1 MSETD
6 WIELKPGVAWISATE
21 LNRIARQQGLCL
33 AMAQAS
39 VYDEICQVIN
49 LPEEIEQGLVKTYE
63 TGQGINTSEQRQ
75 QFLQQRGWSAED
87 LRYFA
92 TKGERVERFRRQVF
106 SDEVELRFLA
116 NKLDRDQIHYSLI
129 RVRNGDLA
137 FELHQRLQEGEAS
150 FEELAACY
158 SEGDERHN
166 GGRVG
171 PVPLSQAHA
180 QVAEKLRISQPGQLL
195 PPFFLVDIWLI
206 LRLDSWQGARLDDDT
221 RSELLQELFNDWL
234 HQRVM
239 RLLDGEQ
246 PDPLPLHLLSRELS
260 GDLA

>member
-1 MSETD
+1 MNETD
-6 WIELKPGVAWISATE
+6 WIELKPGVAWTTAVE

-39 VYDEICQVIN
+39 VFDEICQVIA

-63 TGQGINTSEQRQ
+63 TSQGINTSQQRQ
-75 QFLQQRGWSAED
+75 QFLQQRGWNAED

-92 TKGERVERFRRQVF
+92 TKGERVERFRNQVF
-106 SDEVELRFLA
+106 SEEVELRFLA

-150 FEELAACY
+150 FDELAASY
-158 SEGDERHN
+158 SEGDERHH
-166 GGRVG
+166 GGRFG
-171 PVPLSQAHA
+171 PVPLSQAHPE
-180 QVAEKLRISQPGQLL
+180 VAEKLCISQPGQLL

-206 LRLDSWQGARLDDDT
+206 LRLDAWQGARLNEET

-246 PDPLPLHLLSRELS
+246 PDPLPLHMLGRELS
-260 GDLA
+260 GDVA

>member
-6 WIELKPGVAWISATE
+6 WIELKPGVAWTTATE

-39 VYDEICQVIN
+39 VYDEICQVID
-49 LPEEIEQGLVKTYE
+49 LPEAIEQTLVKTYE
-63 TGQGINTSEQRQ
+63 AGQGINTSEQRQ
-75 QFLQQRGWSAED
+75 QFLNDRGWSAED

-106 SDEVELRFLA
+106 SEEVELRFLA
-116 NKLDRDQIHYSLI
+116 SKLDRDQIHYSLL

-137 FELHQRLQEGEAS
+137 FELHQRLQEGEDS
-150 FEELAACY
+150 FEELASCF

-171 PVPLSQAHA
+171 PVPLSQAHP

-206 LRLDSWQGARLDDDT
+206 LRLDAWQGARLDDDT
-221 RSELLQELFNDWL
+221 RSQLLQELFADWMN
-234 HQRVM
+234 QRVM
-239 RLLDGEQ
+239 QLLDGEQ
-246 PDPLPLHLLSRELS
+246 PDPLPLHLLGRELS
-260 GDLA
+260 GDVA